1 MKIFIRFLLFS
12 TLLIAS
18 IQSQTK
24 AQSIELVGGN
34 ILNGVL
40 TGSILGVATMGL
52 NDTSD
57 FTAFRVGLGSGIL
70 FGTGIAIYDLATV
83 PRGQRFFIS
92 GLLNDGENTSII
104 ILLDTLYGS
113 AVGVAVGSAV
123 ALIGNH
129 AITDGL
135 QYGAGAGAWLGFGI
149 GLIDAFTL
157 AERNSDFMSNPL
169 LNNDSL
175 LSLNRSNSTMKFL
188 QPDMIRYNDLSGN
201 TLGARFEP
209 TLNIISYQFKF

>member
-12 TLLIAS
+12 ALLMAS
-18 IQSQTK
+18 IQNQTK

-34 ILNGVL
+34 ILNGAL

-70 FGTGIAIYDLATV
+70 FGTGIAFYDLATV

-92 GLLNDGENTSII
+92 GFLNDGKNTSIL

-129 AITDGL
+129 ALTDGI
-135 QYGAGAGAWLGFGI
+135 QYGAGTGAWVGFGV
-149 GLIDAFTL
+149 GLIDAFVL
-157 AERNSDFMSNPL
+157 AERNSDFISSPL
-169 LNNDSL
+169 LNKDSL

-188 QPDMIRYNDLSGN
+188 QPDMIRYNDLSGS
-201 TLGARFEP
+201 TLGARLEP
-209 TLNIISYQFKF
+209 TLNIISYHLKF